1 MTGPS
6 RTAQGG
12 HGVCGLL
19 AMVLLLAVH
28 LAGITGCRTVTG
40 EFAFDADVPEPVEA
54 LAWARD
60 KYDPDRRRTALKWL
74 AHAPWANAD
83 VYISIYESL
92 TEDPDPT
99 VRAAALLALGRHGRP
114 DHAGLVGLRLEL
126 DPNDTVR
133 LQAAR
138 TLQRLHH
145 EDAIA
150 SLQRA
155 MRGDR
160 DSWVRAEAA
169 KALGQYPKGE
179 VLPALV
185 QALDDEKLEVAAG
198 ARRSL
203 VCLTG
208 RDFRY
213 ETEQWLVWVEAAADP
228 FAEQHLYLYQTFQRG
243 RFWYEYILPFFAPP
257 NESPGIPRGL
267 LQANGEEPREP
278 QEQPEQS

>member
-6 RTAQGG
+6 STGQGG

-19 AMVLLLAVH
+19 ASLLLLAVQ
-28 LAGITGCRTVTG
+28 LACTTGCRTVTG

-74 AHAPWANAD
+74 AHAPWASAD

-92 TEDPDPT
+92 VEDPDPT

-114 DHAGLVGLRLEL
+114 DHAVLVGLRLEL
-126 DPNDTVR
+126 DPSDMVR

-145 EDAIA
+145 EEAIA

-155 MRGDR
+155 MQGDR

-169 KALGQYPKGE
+169 KALGQYPKRE
-179 VLPALV
+179 VLPTLV
-185 QALDDEKLEVAAG
+185 RALDDEKLEVAAG

-203 VCLTG
+203 VSLTG
-208 RDFRY
+208 RDFGY
-213 ETEQWLVWVEAAADP
+213 GTEEWQSWTEAADTP

-267 LQANGEEPREP
+267 LQASGEEP